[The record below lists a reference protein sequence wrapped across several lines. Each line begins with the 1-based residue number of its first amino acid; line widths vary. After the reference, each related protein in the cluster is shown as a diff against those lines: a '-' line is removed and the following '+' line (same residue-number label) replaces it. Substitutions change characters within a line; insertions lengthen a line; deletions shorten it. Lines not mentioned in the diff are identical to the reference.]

1 MFYLDIRSLKLKSV
15 PMNSIRI
22 LLAEDDNNLGVL
34 LKNYLNAKE
43 YNTELFINGTQ
54 ALKAFPAGS
63 FNLCILDIMMPE
75 MDGLTLAKEIRQIS
89 PDMPVIFL
97 TAKNQKEDI
106 IDGFKSGADDYI
118 TKPFSM
124 EELLYRIE
132 AVLRRMTTPGTKKK
146 DDFYAIGG
154 YSFDPLKQMLTYK
167 DQTIK
172 LTTKESELLEMLCK
186 HSNEILERNF
196 ALKTIWID
204 DNYFNARSMDVYI
217 TRLRKYLSKDPSVK
231 ILNVHGRGYKLIS

>member
-1 MFYLDIRSLKLKSV
+1 MW
-15 PMNSIRI
+15 
-22 LLAEDDNNLGVL
+22 
-34 LKNYLNAKE
+34 
-43 YNTELFINGTQ
+43 
-54 ALKAFPAGS
+54 
-63 FNLCILDIMMPE
+63 C
-75 MDGLTLAKEIRQIS
+75 
-89 PDMPVIFL
+89 IFL

-132 AVLRRMTTPGTKKK
+132 AILRRSAYPSLSKK
-146 DDFYAIGG
+146 DDTYSIGG
-154 YSFDPLKQMLTYK
+154 YSFYPLTQKLIFD

-172 LTTKESELLEMLCK
+172 LTTKESELLDLLCR
-186 HSNEILERNF
+186 HGNQILERNF

-217 TRLRKYLSKDPSVK
+217 TRLRKYLKKDPSVK
-231 ILNVHGRGYKLIS
+231 ILNIHGKGYKLIS

>member
-1 MFYLDIRSLKLKSV
+1 
-15 PMNSIRI
+15 MNNISI
-22 LLAEDDNNLGVL
+22 LLAEDDNNLGL
-34 LKNYLNAKE
+34 LLRNYLTAKNYETA
-43 YNTELFINGTQ
+43 LFINGNL
-54 ALKAFPAGS
+54 AFEAFPTGS
-63 FNLCILDIMMPE
+63 FDLCILDIMMPE
-75 MDGLTLAKEIRQIS
+75 MDGITLAREIRHLN
-89 PDMPVIFL
+89 PDIPIIFL

-132 AVLRRMTTPGTKKK
+132 AILRRTTSPAVNRKSES
-146 DDFYAIGG
+146 YSIGG
-154 YSFDPLKQMLTYK
+154 YSFDTLKQMLAFN

-172 LTTKESELLEMLCK
+172 LTTKESELLELLCR
-186 HSNEILERNF
+186 HGNEILERNF

-217 TRLRKYLSKDPSVK
+217 TRLRKYLKKDPSVK

>member
-1 MFYLDIRSLKLKSV
+1 
-15 PMNSIRI
+15 MNKVRI
-22 LLAEDDNNLGVL
+22 LLAEDDNNLGIL
-34 LKNYLNAKE
+34 LRNYLSAKNYE
-43 YNTELFINGTQ
+43 TDLFVNGNL
-54 ALKAFPAGS
+54 ALEAFPTRPYG
-63 FNLCILDIMMPE
+63 LCILDIMMPE
-75 MDGLTLAKEIRQIS
+75 MDGLTLAKEIRLTNNGI
-89 PDMPVIFL
+89 PIIFL

-132 AVLRRMTTPGTKKK
+132 AILRRTTSPPSNKNNDSYT
-146 DDFYAIGG
+146 IGV
-154 YSFDPLKQMLTYK
+154 YSFDPLKQMLVNK

-172 LTTKESELLEMLCK
+172 LTTKESELLELLCR
-186 HSNEILERNF
+186 HGNEILERNY

-217 TRLRKYLSKDPSVK
+217 TRLRKYLKKDPSVK

>member
-1 MFYLDIRSLKLKSV
+1 
-15 PMNSIRI
+15 MNNIRI
-22 LLAEDDNNLGVL
+22 LLAEDDNNLGL
-34 LKNYLNAKE
+34 LLRNYLTAKNYE
-43 YNTELFINGTQ
+43 TVLFINGNL
-54 ALKAFPAGS
+54 ALEAFPTGS
-63 FNLCILDIMMPE
+63 FGLCILDIMMPE
-75 MDGLTLAKEIRQIS
+75 MDGIKLAREIRHLN
-89 PDMPVIFL
+89 PDIPIIFL

-132 AVLRRMTTPGTKKK
+132 AIIRRTTSHAVNRKSESYT
-146 DDFYAIGG
+146 IGG
-154 YSFDPLKQMLTYK
+154 YSFDSLKQMLVFN
-167 DQTIK
+167 DQAIK
-172 LTTKESELLEMLCK
+172 LTTKESELLELLCQ
-186 HSNEILERNF
+186 HANEILERNF

-217 TRLRKYLSKDPSVK
+217 TRLRKYLKKDSSVK

>member
-1 MFYLDIRSLKLKSV
+1 
-15 PMNSIRI
+15 MNNIRI
-22 LLAEDDNNLGVL
+22 LLAEDDNNLGIL
-34 LKNYLNAKE
+34 LKSYLTAKNYETVLFTNGSNA
-43 YNTELFINGTQ
+43 LR
-54 ALKAFPAGS
+54 AFPRGS
-63 FNLCILDIMMPE
+63 FGLCILDIMMPE
-75 MDGLTLAKEIRQIS
+75 MDGLTLAAEIRKLN

-106 IDGFKSGADDYI
+106 LEGFKTGADDYI

-132 AVLRRMTTPGTKKK
+132 AILRRATSHAPAKINESYT
-146 DDFYAIGG
+146 IGG
-154 YSFDPLKQMLTYK
+154 YSFDPLKQMLKYK

-172 LTTKESELLEMLCK
+172 LTTKESELLELLCR
-186 HSNEILERNF
+186 HGNEILERNF

-217 TRLRKYLSKDPSVK
+217 TRLRKYLKKDASVK